1 MNPFDALK
9 IEFGTL
15 TQLASL
21 LRMKETA
28 LYQWVKRGQIP
39 IKHVKK
45 IELLSQ
51 GRLTAEVLR
60 PDLFEEKV

>member
-1 MNPFDALK
+1 MSPFDALK

-28 LYQWVKRGQIP
+28 LYQWTKRGQIP

-45 IELLSQ
+45 IEQLSQ
-51 GRLTAEVLR
+51 GRLTAEMLR
-60 PDLFEEKV
+60 PDLFGK

>member
-21 LRMKETA
+21 LHMKETA

-45 IELLSQ
+45 IEMLSQ

-60 PDLFEEKV
+60 PDLFGDE

>member
-1 MNPFDALK
+1 MSPFDALK

-39 IKHVKK
+39 IKHVKR
-45 IELLSQ
+45 IEQLSQ
-51 GRLTAEVLR
+51 GRLTAEMLR
-60 PDLFEEKV
+60 PDLFGK

>member
-1 MNPFDALK
+1 MSPFEALK
-9 IEFGTL
+9 YEFGTL
-15 TQLASL
+15 SQLASL

-45 IELLSQ
+45 IEDLSQ
-51 GRLTAEVLR
+51 GRLTAQILR
-60 PDLFEEKV
+60 PDLFGGN